1 MSQLINRFREDLQLA
16 GYAKRSSESYV
27 SSVLR
32 LQRFYNKPLEDIT
45 EEELRQYWLCCQ
57 SQFGWSAASLRI
69 SYAGIQHFF
78 SKTLVRSWNIFN
90 QIKWKREQTLPTIL
104 SLQEVRKI
112 IYALPTLQS
121 HAFYLT
127 LYSLGLRLREATT
140 LKVADI
146 LSDRGLVHIHAGKGA
161 LDRMVP
167 LPKITLL
174 TLRKYYK
181 THRNPQWI
189 FPALGRNGG
198 KDAHFAKE
206 PVSDSGVQGVLQRT
220 LKRLGFKKHIHPHV
234 FRHAYATHLLEA
246 NIPIRHV
253 QKILG
258 HKTLQSTM
266 VYLHVTTQAQ
276 TDSHLRVAQVMQGVL
291 S

>member
-1 MSQLINRFREDLQLA
+1 MTHLTQRFQEDLQLA
-16 GYAKRSSESYV
+16 GYAKRSIQSYV
-27 SSVLR
+27 SAVLR
-32 LQRFYNKPLEDIT
+32 LQRFYNKNLEDIT
-45 EEELRQYWLCCQ
+45 EEDLRQYWLCCQ
-57 SQFGWSAASLRI
+57 SEFGWSAATLRI

-78 SKTLVRSWNIFN
+78 TKTLVRSWNIFRE
-90 QIKWKREQTLPTIL
+90 IKWKREQKLPTIL
-104 SLQEVRKI
+104 SLKEVRRI
-112 IYALPTLQS
+112 VYALPTQQS
-121 HAFYLT
+121 HTFYLT

-140 LKVADI
+140 LQVKDI

-161 LDRMVP
+161 LDRMIP

-174 TLRKYYK
+174 TLREYYK
-181 THRNPQWI
+181 THRNPKWI

-198 KDAHFAKE
+198 KDAGITKDH
-206 PVSDSGVQGVLQRT
+206 VSDSGVQGVLRST
-220 LKRLGFKKHIHPHV
+220 LKRLKIKKHVHPHV

-266 VYLHVTTQAQ
+266 IYLHVTTQAQ
-276 TDSHLRVAQVMQGVL
+276 VDSHDRIAKVMQGVL